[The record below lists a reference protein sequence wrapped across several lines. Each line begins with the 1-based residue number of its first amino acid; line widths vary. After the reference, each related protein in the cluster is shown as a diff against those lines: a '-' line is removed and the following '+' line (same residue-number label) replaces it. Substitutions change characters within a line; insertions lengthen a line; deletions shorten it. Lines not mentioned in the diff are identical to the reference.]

1 MQTAQ
6 KISALLGRV
15 SAAAGRV
22 LRQKKLPDT
31 AFPIMIPPG
40 VAGCNVCGYIAKT
53 GHPRLCPGCG
63 RNQRQRTFKQLFLAR
78 LQPEV
83 FGDGPL
89 NDGLLLSPGEVERA
103 LLVPRLRRYIVSS
116 LYQTY
121 YGVGPFV
128 RADVRDL
135 APFADESFDY
145 VQACNVLDYVPEI
158 EQALRAVHRVLR
170 PGGVFVF
177 LIPEGNLLPGAEPV
191 SVSVHAS
198 VTGDYWPDPADVP
211 LVRVGRQRLTRLLQE
226 SGFQAEQVQ
235 LVDTLCRAKCTWWLC
250 RRGEYT
256 NAAHRTPGTLLN
268 AFGQFDRQAAAGFY
282 GLAQQTIARR
292 LFGAVCQRFL
302 AVRNFIGTKIFDR
315 FFQFRVTL

>member
-1 MQTAQ
+1 MQSQ
-6 KISALLGRV
+6 NLSALVRRI
-15 SAAAGRV
+15 SAAARRI
-22 LRQKKLPDT
+22 LRQKKLPDPT
-31 AFPIMIPPG
+31 LPLTIPPG
-40 VAGCNVCGYIAKT
+40 VSGCNVCGYVADE

-63 RNQRQRTFKQLFLAR
+63 RNQRQRTFKELFLKR
-78 LQPEV
+78 LQREV
-83 FGDGPL
+83 FENGSL

-103 LLVPRLRRYIVSS
+103 FLVPRLRRHVISS

-191 SVSVHAS
+191 SVSVHTS
-198 VTGDYWPDPADVP
+198 VTGDYWPDPAGVP
-211 LVRVGRQRLTRLLQE
+211 LVRAGRQTLTRLLQE
-226 SGFQAEQVQ
+226 SGFQAEHVQ

-250 RRGEYT
+250 RR
-256 NAAHRTPGTLLN
+256 R
-268 AFGQFDRQAAAGFY
+268 
-282 GLAQQTIARR
+282 
-292 LFGAVCQRFL
+292 
-302 AVRNFIGTKIFDR
+302 
-315 FFQFRVTL
+315 